1 MMAQQVDRQ
10 PSAQHRVAAA
20 PQTSDELWA
29 VLCQEAEGLIAQEP
43 SLSSL
48 MRSAVLEHTSF
59 SAALTHAIASKLAH
73 TSMPFKLLQQA
84 GQQACL
90 EDAGICEAAVQ
101 DILAVYNR
109 DPACENYLPPLLFF
123 KGYHA
128 LQSYR
133 IANWL
138 WHQGRTT
145 LALYIQNQSSVRFDV
160 DIHPATRIGHGIMLD
175 HASGIVVGE
184 TAVIEDN
191 VSMLQGVTLGGTGKE
206 TGDRH
211 PKIRHGVLIGAGAS
225 ILGNIEVGEGAKIG
239 AGSVVLQDVPPH
251 STAAGVPAKIIG
263 KADSPAPAL
272 TMDHGLEPKAD

>member
-1 MMAQQVDRQ
+1 MAAQQADRQ
-10 PSAQHRVAAA
+10 PSAQVASA
-20 PQTSDELWA
+20 PHKSDALWP
-29 VLCQEAEGLIAQEP
+29 VLCQEAEGLVAQEP
-43 SLSSL
+43 DLSSFI
-48 MRSAVLEHTSF
+48 RSAVLEHADF
-59 SAALTHAIASKLAH
+59 AAALTHAIASKLAQAG
-73 TSMPFKLLQQA
+73 MPFELLQKA

-109 DPACENYLPPLLFF
+109 DPACNNHLVPLLFF

-138 WHQGRTT
+138 WHRGRTT
-145 LALYIQNQSSVRFDV
+145 LALYIQNQSSVRFNV
-160 DIHPATRIGHGIMLD
+160 DIHPAARIGHGIMLD

-191 VSMLQGVTLGGTGKE
+191 VSMLQGVILGGTGKE

-211 PKIRHGVLIGAGAS
+211 PKIRQGVLLGAGAS

-263 KADSPAPAL
+263 KADSLVPAL
-272 TMDHGLEPKAD
+272 TMDHGLEPKTG